1 MADQLPSLGDRI
13 RDVRMSRGLS
23 LRALAAEVG
32 VSASMISQIE
42 NGKSQPSVS
51 TLYAITSALGMSIQS
66 VFDAAETVERA
77 VGSPATVLSALGAF
91 RGQRIVQVVRGS
103 ERLSIHLGTRRA

>member
-1 MADQLPSLGDRI
+1 MGVHRHKGRRMAVELPSLGDRI
-13 RDVRMSRGLS
+13 RAGRLSRGLS

-51 TLYAITSALGMSIQS
+51 TLYAITSALGMSIQA
-66 VFDAAETVERA
+66 VFDAAQRETVDGAA
-77 VGSPATVLSALGAF
+77 VPATVLSALGAS
-91 RGQRIVQVVRGS
+91 RGQRIGPVVRP
-103 ERLSIHLGTRRA
+103 